1 MKPSASTA
9 VNQKEL
15 QKAIL
20 KAAKAKAET
29 KKEKQLEKQNK
40 KPRSTDPKDINI
52 DDFKHVKKEGFRK
65 NLQKFG
71 SFMSGMVMPVVSILI
86 A

>member
-1 MKPSASTA
+1 MKSSASTP

-20 KAAKAKAET
+20 KAAKAEAKKA
-29 KKEKQLEKQNK
+29 KQLEKPTK
-40 KPRSTDPKDINI
+40 KPRSTDPKDINV

>member
-20 KAAKAKAET
+20 KAAKAET

>member
-1 MKPSASTA
+1 MKSSASAA

-20 KAAKAKAET
+20 KTAKAET
-29 KKEKQLEKQNK
+29 KKAKQLEKQQK
-40 KPRSTDPKDINI
+40 KPRSTDPKDINV